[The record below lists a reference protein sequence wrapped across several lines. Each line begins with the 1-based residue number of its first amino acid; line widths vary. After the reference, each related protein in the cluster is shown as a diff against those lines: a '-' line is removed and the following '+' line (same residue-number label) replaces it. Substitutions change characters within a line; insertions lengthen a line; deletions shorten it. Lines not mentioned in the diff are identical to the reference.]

1 LVWFFAIILIGTASL
16 AQDHGF
22 NGPYFGV
29 VERGVDGDNFEAKV
43 EIWPTISSTVS
54 VRIRGI
60 DAPELFRPECLQEAL
75 GAADA
80 LGDMIEILPI
90 GTRVRLENVEA
101 AAFSGSVVANILRQG
116 TDRGRTIV
124 ELMMNRGNVV
134 LWTPDQPNIEWCF
147 E

>member
-1 LVWFFAIILIGTASL
+1 MVIAIILARNASL
-16 AQDHGF
+16 DQDSGF

-29 VERGVDGDNFEAKV
+29 SVGDNFEAKL
-43 EIWPTISSTVS
+43 EIWPTILSTVS

-101 AAFSGSVVANILRQG
+101 DAFSGRVVADVLRQG

-124 ELMMNRGNVV
+124 ELMMNRGNEV